1 MPTTSNPSA
10 TTDTTEAGS
19 AGSTKTAEVSIGGAQ
34 LLRDPRYNKDAAFS
48 PAEREAFQLD
58 GLLPAKHFTIDEQV
72 ALELEHLQDKG
83 NDLEKF
89 IGLEALQERNETLF
103 YRVLVENLP
112 ELLPIVYTPTVG
124 LACQRFSHIYRRPR
138 GLWITPDDLCRI
150 PTLLRNAADSDIRLI
165 VVTDNERILGLGDQ
179 GAGGMGIS
187 IGKVSLYCA
196 AAGIHPSQCLPISL
210 DVGTNNGELLNDP
223 HYMGYRCRRLRGHEY
238 ADFVEAFVTAVMEVC
253 PNALLQWEDFHKDIA
268 FQLLD
273 RYRKRLHSFNDDI
286 QGTSAV
292 GLAGILSALRITGGS
307 LGDQRIVFAG
317 AGAAGVGIG
326 RLIRA
331 AMNEEGYD
339 AQQIHASQA
348 FVDSRGLLY
357 EGREINDEH
366 KREFVMNATA
376 LSHYGLPAD
385 SSTGLMEVIRK
396 VKPTVLVGT
405 SAQAGMFSE
414 EIVKEM
420 AKHVQRPIILPFSN
434 PTSKAECTPE
444 EALRWTDGQAI
455 VATGSPFFPVTLNG
469 KTHVIGQGNNVYI
482 FPGVGLA
489 AILSE
494 TQEVTDSMF
503 LVAAKTLAAH
513 LSQDRLDQGAIFPD
527 QSRLREVA
535 NAVACAVIREI
546 TRLKLGNQPPDD
558 SIEGLVTKAMWYPQ
572 YAQYVAKR

>member
-1 MPTTSNPSA
+1 MST
-10 TTDTTEAGS
+10 TTDPIMTNNIAATDS
-19 AGSTKTAEVSIGGAQ
+19 PSSSDPVEVPYGGAQ
-34 LLRDPRYNKDAAFS
+34 LLRDPSYNKDSAFS
-48 PAEREAFQLD
+48 PAEREALQLD
-58 GLLPAKHFTIDEQV
+58 GLLPAKQLTIDEQV
-72 ALELEHLQDKG
+72 ALELEKLSDKRT
-83 NDLEKF
+83 DLEKF

-112 ELLPIVYTPTVG
+112 ELMPIVYTPTIG
-124 LACQRFSHIYRRPR
+124 LACQRFSHIFRRPR
-138 GLWITPDDLCRI
+138 GLWITPDDIYRI
-150 PTLLRNAADSDIRLI
+150 PTLLRNAADGDLRLI

-179 GAGGMGIS
+179 GVGGMGIP
-187 IGKVSLYCA
+187 IGKVALYCA

-210 DVGTNNGELLNDP
+210 DVGTINAELLNDRQ
-223 HYMGYRCRRLRGHEY
+223 YLGYRCRRLRGHSY
-238 ADFVEAFVTAVMEVC
+238 ADFIEAFVSAVIEVY
-253 PNALLQWEDFHKDIA
+253 PRALLQWEDFHKDIA

-273 RYRKRLHSFNDDI
+273 RYQKRLHSFNDDI

-292 GLAGILSALRITGGS
+292 GLTGILTALRITGGS
-307 LGDQRIVFAG
+307 LGDQRIVFVG

-331 AMNEEGYD
+331 AMREEGYD
-339 AQQIHASQA
+339 QQRIHAAQV

-357 EGREINDEH
+357 DGREIKDEH
-366 KREFVMNATA
+366 KREFA
-376 LSHYGLPAD
+376 LNQAARAQYGLSGD
-385 SSTGLMEVIRK
+385 SPTELMEVIRM

-405 SAQAGMFSE
+405 SARAGMFSE

-420 AKHVQRPIILPFSN
+420 AKHVRRPVILPFSN

-455 VATGSPFFPVTLNG
+455 VATGSPFAPVTLNDR
-469 KTHVIGQGNNVYI
+469 THVIGQGNNVYI

-489 AILSE
+489 AIVSE

-513 LSQDRLDQGAIFPD
+513 ISQERLDQGAIFPD

-535 NAVACAVIREI
+535 HAVACAVIREA

-558 SIEGLVTKAMWYPQ
+558 SIEELVTKAMWYPR
-572 YAQYVAKR
+572 YAQYVPKR